1 MLDTFARSL
10 FRVALGALF
19 PLHTN
24 GFDGLCEMFLSSFLL
39 SVSYPRPVFVF
50 SSPRSLSPLVVHL
63 SLMPASAPAVPLCDF
78 SCPYGNEL
86 RHLVS
91 YVVSFA
97 VEPSSIYS
105 SVYRPFPYSRR
116 KPLPNSLVVVGIH
129 WNIVSPCAYR
139 NFDSKRVSHFGGG
152 GFSKRGS
159 DALYFSFSSL
169 SFSPFLSLT
178 KRARKQN
185 TENEQWRSK
194 VEYRAKKRSQG

>member
-1 MLDTFARSL
+1 MNTTAEPLRTEQLNEADWYISRVTLEEKKKKVLKNVDTFAPSL

-63 SLMPASAPAVPLCDF
+63 SLMPASAAAVPLCDF

-116 KPLPNSLVVVGIH
+116 KPLPNLLVVVGIH
-129 WNIVSPCAYR
+129 
-139 NFDSKRVSHFGGG
+139 
-152 GFSKRGS
+152 
-159 DALYFSFSSL
+159 
-169 SFSPFLSLT
+169 
-178 KRARKQN
+178 
-185 TENEQWRSK
+185 
-194 VEYRAKKRSQG
+194 